1 MQIKKG
7 KLAIIAGG
15 GDLVLSSIKSCKTQ
29 NINYFLVGIKDFYK
43 DLTFSPDA
51 YLSLNNIGNIFSIL
65 YKENIKY
72 IIFIGKVNKPS
83 LLRLRPNLITIY
95 YILLILLYYFKGDNA
110 LLSKIYNIFI
120 KKGFKVLDVRKLLK
134 KNIAN
139 DKNNNFKKFKKK
151 ITLDQINYYFNI
163 AKRNGSLDKGQSV
176 IVDKN
181 KILLREDRKGTDN
194 LILRYKLLNR
204 SDNFSL
210 LVKICKPNQNIYF
223 DLPTIGPKTIK
234 NIFLSGIKGIIVE
247 KNNSLIANPEE
258 TFKLIKKYNLFYYA
272 V

>member
-1 MQIKKG
+1 MQIKNG

-29 NINYFLVGIKDFYK
+29 NISFFLIGIKGFYNNADF
-43 DLTFSPDA
+43 PPNA
-51 YLSLNNIGNIFSIL
+51 CLSLNNIGNIFSIL
-65 YKENIKY
+65 YKEKIKY
-72 IIFIGKVNKPS
+72 IIFIGRVYKPS
-83 LLRLRPNLITIY
+83 LLRLRPNLKTIY
-95 YILLILLYYFKGDNA
+95 YILLILLYYYRGDNA

-120 KKGFKVLDVRKLLK
+120 KKGFKILDVRKFLK

-139 DKNNNFKKFKKK
+139 NNYNNYKKFKKK
-151 ITLDQINYYFNI
+151 ITLDQITYYFNI

-176 IVDKN
+176 IVVKN

-194 LILRYKLLNR
+194 LIFRYKSLNR

-210 LVKICKPNQNIYF
+210 LVKICKPKQNIYI

-247 KNNSLIANPEE
+247 KNNSLIANPDE

>member
-1 MQIKKG
+1 MQINTE

-15 GDLVLSSIKSCKTQ
+15 GDLVLSSITSCKNQ
-29 NINYFLVGIKDFYK
+29 NINFFLIGIKEFYNIEA
-43 DLTFSPDA
+43 FPPNM

-65 YKENIKY
+65 YKEKIKY

-95 YILLILLYYFKGDNA
+95 YILLILLYYFRGDNV
-110 LLSKIYNIFI
+110 LFSKIYNIFI
-120 KKGFKVLDVRKLLK
+120 RKGFKVLDVRKLLK

-139 DKNNNFKKFKKK
+139 NKNNNHKKFKKK
-151 ITLDQINYYFNI
+151 ITLDQITYYFNL

-176 IVDKN
+176 IIDKN
-181 KILLREDRKGTDN
+181 KILLREDRKGTDD
-194 LILRYKLLNR
+194 LIFRYKLLNR
-204 SDNFSL
+204 LDNFSL

-223 DLPTIGPKTIK
+223 DLPTIGPETIK
-234 NIFLSGIKGIIVE
+234 NIYLSGVKGIIVE
-247 KNNSLIANPEE
+247 KNNSLIAKPEE
-258 TFKLIKKYNLFYYA
+258 TFKLINKYNLFYYA

>member
-7 KLAIIAGG
+7 KLAIIAGE
-15 GDLVLSSIKSCKTQ
+15 GDLVLSIIESCKTQ
-29 NINYFLVGIKDFYK
+29 NINFFLIGIKEFYK
-43 DLTFSPDA
+43 NLAFPPDVF
-51 YLSLNNIGNIFSIL
+51 LSLNNIGNIFSTL
-65 YKENIKY
+65 SKANIKY

-83 LLRLRPNLITIY
+83 LLRLRPSVITIY
-95 YILLILLYYFKGDNA
+95 YILLILLHYFKGDNA

-120 KKGFKVLDVRKLLK
+120 RKGFKVLDVRKLLK

-139 DKNNNFKKFKKK
+139 DKNNNYKKFKKK
-151 ITLDQINYYFNI
+151 ITLDQITYYFNI
-163 AKRNGSLDKGQSV
+163 AKRNGSLDRGQSV

-181 KILLREDRKGTDN
+181 QILLREDRKGTDN
-194 LILRYKLLNR
+194 LILRYKLLNK

-223 DLPTIGPKTIK
+223 DLPTIGPKTIN

-247 KNNSLIANPEE
+247 KKNSLIVNPDE
-258 TFKLIKKYNLFYYA
+258 TFKLINKYNLFYYA

>member
-7 KLAIIAGG
+7 KLAIIAGE

-29 NINYFLVGIKDFYK
+29 NINYFLIGIKEFYK
-43 DLTFSPDA
+43 DLIFPPDI

-65 YKENIKY
+65 YKEKIKY

-95 YILLILLYYFKGDNA
+95 YILLILLYYFRGDNA

-120 KKGFKVLDVRKLLK
+120 RKGFEVLDVRKLLK

-139 DKNNNFKKFKKK
+139 VKNNNYKKFKKK
-151 ITLDQINYYFNI
+151 ITLDQITYYFNI
-163 AKRNGSLDKGQSV
+163 AKKNGSLDKDQSV

-181 KILLREDRKGTDN
+181 QILLREDRKGTDN
-194 LILRYKLLNR
+194 LIFRYKLLNR

-223 DLPTIGPKTIK
+223 DLPTIGPKTIN
-234 NIFLSGIKGIIVE
+234 NIFLSGIRGIIIE

-258 TFKLIKKYNLFYYA
+258 TFKLIAKYNLFYYA

>member
-15 GDLVLSSIKSCKTQ
+15 GDLVLSCIKSCKTQ
-29 NINYFLVGIKDFYK
+29 NINYFLIGIKDFYK
-43 DLTFSPDA
+43 DSTFLPDT

-65 YKENIKY
+65 YKEKIKY

-95 YILLILLYYFKGDNA
+95 YILLILLYYFRGDDA

-120 KKGFKVLDVRKLLK
+120 KKGFKVLDIRKLLK

-176 IVDKN
+176 IVGKN
-181 KILLREDRKGTDN
+181 QILLREDRKGTDN

-234 NIFLSGIKGIIVE
+234 NIFLAGIKGIIVE

>member
-1 MQIKKG
+1 MQIKEG

-15 GDLVLSSIKSCKTQ
+15 GDLVQSSIKSCKTN
-29 NINYFLVGIKDFYK
+29 NIKFFLIGIKEFYK
-43 DLTFSPDA
+43 DLAFPPDE

-65 YKENIKY
+65 YKEKIKH
-72 IIFIGKVNKPS
+72 IIFIGKVYKPS
-83 LLRLRPNLITIY
+83 LLNLRPNFKTAY
-95 YILLILLYYFKGDNA
+95 YIILILLYYFRGDNA

-120 KKGFKVLDVRKLLK
+120 RKGFKVLDVRKLLK

-139 DKNNNFKKFKKK
+139 DKNNNYKKFRNK
-151 ITLDQINYYFNI
+151 ITLEQITYYFNI
-163 AKRNGSLDKGQSV
+163 AKENGSLDKGQSV
-176 IVDKN
+176 IVDN
-181 KILLREDRKGTDN
+181 NHILLRENSKGTDN
-194 LILRYKLLNR
+194 LIFRYKLLNR
-204 SDNFSL
+204 SDSFSL

-234 NIFLSGIKGIIVE
+234 NIFLSGINGIIVE

-258 TFKLIKKYNLFYYA
+258 TFKLINEYNLFYYA